1 MELTKLSLRNYRNF
15 DHLDLELPPGLSVIS
30 GHNAVGKSNLLES
43 VFMLAIA
50 KSYRATS
57 ERELVAWSTAERGGW
72 TTIEGNIKTET
83 SIVNLMVGLEC
94 SAGGARKHIRVN
106 DIPKRSSGLIGLA
119 SMVLFNADDI
129 DMVFGS
135 PRVRRRY
142 LDVMLCQANKQYV
155 AALQRYQSVV
165 TQRNYLMRS
174 SGDKQIDLD
183 ELRQWNRSLCSSGA
197 VILAHRIEA
206 IERITKVAEETYR
219 RLAGNEQQL
228 SLKYVSTV
236 PSPDGTSIEEIE
248 QKMMGALE
256 ESLHREK
263 RIGFTL
269 VGPHRDDLGL
279 EIDGVEMSRHASR
292 GQARLAA
299 LALRLSEGELLAE
312 DKMESPILL
321 FDDVFSELDDVRR
334 RTVLDEAKRYH
345 QSLLT
350 ITDLGILPNLGG
362 GHANYFNIQ
371 RGQIHAN
378 AI

>member
-1 MELTKLSLRNYRNF
+1 
-15 DHLDLELPPGLSVIS
+15 
-30 GHNAVGKSNLLES
+30 
-43 VFMLAIA
+43 
-50 KSYRATS
+50 
-57 ERELVAWSTAERGGW
+57 
-72 TTIEGNIKTET
+72 
-83 SIVNLMVGLEC
+83 
-94 SAGGARKHIRVN
+94 
-106 DIPKRSSGLIGLA
+106 
-119 SMVLFNADDI
+119 
-129 DMVFGS
+129 
-135 PRVRRRY
+135 
-142 LDVMLCQANKQYV
+142 
-155 AALQRYQSVV
+155 
-165 TQRNYLMRS
+165 MRS

-236 PSPDGTSIEEIE
+236 PSPDGASMGEIE
-248 QKMMGALE
+248 QTMMSALE

-269 VGPHRDDLGL
+269 VGPHRDDIGL

-334 RTVLDEAKRYH
+334 RTVLDEAKQYH

-378 AI
+378 AF

>member
-1 MELTKLSLRNYRNF
+1 
-15 DHLDLELPPGLSVIS
+15 
-30 GHNAVGKSNLLES
+30 
-43 VFMLAIA
+43 
-50 KSYRATS
+50 
-57 ERELVAWSTAERGGW
+57 
-72 TTIEGNIKTET
+72 
-83 SIVNLMVGLEC
+83 C

-236 PSPDGTSIEEIE
+236 PSPDGASMGEIE
-248 QKMMGALE
+248 QTMMSALE

-269 VGPHRDDLGL
+269 VGPHRDDIGL

-299 LALRLSEGELLAE
+299 LALRLSE
-312 DKMESPILL
+312 
-321 FDDVFSELDDVRR
+321 
-334 RTVLDEAKRYH
+334 
-345 QSLLT
+345 
-350 ITDLGILPNLGG
+350 
-362 GHANYFNIQ
+362 
-371 RGQIHAN
+371 
-378 AI
+378 